1 VTYLPPAVE
10 HQEPIDE
17 AFVLG
22 VAYFTPTWT
31 EQPDQRDQDR

>member
-1 VTYLPPAVE
+1 MTYAPPAVE
-10 HQEPIDE
+10 FRQPIDE

-31 EQPDQRDQDR
+31 EQADQRNQDR